1 MTDLRQKFIEL
12 IQSRSKENEESLT
25 DDFHKRRIGKCISTL
40 REELDSFIR
49 VIYLGRIS
57 DISER
62 ERLMNLT
69 LSGEKWTALTHNN
82 KLKQITDKDMVEKA
96 TELKGYVHYVYKFGC
111 GFIHLSDF
119 HNYET
124 KNPFDKLDYSEQFD
138 IIFYLH
144 QYHGFPRH
152 MELTVENITPLI
164 PNVLEK
170 ISANLACYF
179 NAILNNEMIE
189 M

>member
-1 MTDLRQKFIEL
+1 MTDVRQQFIEL
-12 IQSRSKENEESLT
+12 IQKRSKENEESLI

-49 VIYLGRIS
+49 VMYLGRIS
-57 DISER
+57 DFNER
-62 ERLMNLT
+62 LRLMNLT
-69 LSGEKWTALTHNN
+69 LSGEKWNVLTNNN
-82 KLKQITDKDMVEKA
+82 KWKQITDKDMIDKA
-96 TELKGYVHYVYKFGC
+96 KELKGYVHYVYKFGC

-124 KNPFDKLDYSEQFD
+124 KNPFDKLNYSEQFD

-144 QYHGFPRH
+144 QYHGFPTY
-152 MELTVENITPLI
+152 MELTIENITPLI
-164 PNVLEK
+164 PSVFEK
-170 ISANLACYF
+170 ISANLAYYF
-179 NAILNNEMIE
+179 NSILNDEMIG